1 MRHIPDAVKATSEMR
16 RVTRPGG
23 VVATAMWDNTGGHR
37 INQSLWDTAGVL
49 DTTMKF
55 PPKSESYG
63 SPEEL
68 RSLWAGAGL
77 TDIEVTDFVLPCEYS
92 SFDENW
98 LRHLLEG
105 QGITAAYVRGFPKA
119 IGSLCAHS
127 SGKISAGIALMDL
140 LHFGRKRGPC
150 AVLCFSSES
159 KFFVI
164 QFVVAEL

>member
-1 MRHIPDAVKATSEMR
+1 
-16 RVTRPGG
+16 
-23 VVATAMWDNTGGHR
+23 
-37 INQSLWDTAGVL
+37 
-49 DTTMKF
+49 
-55 PPKSESYG
+55 
-63 SPEEL
+63 
-68 RSLWAGAGL
+68 LWAGAGL

-140 LHFGRKRGPC
+140 LHFGRKRRPC